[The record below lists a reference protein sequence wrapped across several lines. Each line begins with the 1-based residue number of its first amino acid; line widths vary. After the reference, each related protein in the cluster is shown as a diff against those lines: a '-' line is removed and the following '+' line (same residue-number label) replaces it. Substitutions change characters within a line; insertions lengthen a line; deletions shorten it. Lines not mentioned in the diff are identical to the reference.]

1 MRNTPVS
8 NYLEMP
14 DDLPEPQDVDWVLSS
29 FAFYSSLTTH
39 LSQFGGL
46 GKS

>member
-14 DDLPEPQDVDWVLSS
+14 DDLSSSQDIDWALSS
-29 FAFYSSLTTH
+29 FAS
-39 LSQFGGL
+39 
-46 GKS
+46 

>member
-14 DDLPEPQDVDWVLSS
+14 NYLSSSQDVDWVLSS
-29 FAFYSSLTTH
+29 FAS
-39 LSQFGGL
+39 
-46 GKS
+46 